1 MGKLDD
7 KLLSQN
13 KLLSENLRVVDQEVN
28 LEYPTRIDLVK
39 LEDLFGNFL
48 ELIGEDLN
56 REGLRK
62 TPYRVAKAWAF
73 LLKGYFEDLKE
84 ITQEAVFETENNN
97 MIVIK
102 NIEFYSMCEH
112 HLLPF
117 FGVAHIGY
125 IPNKKILGLSKFA
138 KIVDLFARRLQIQER
153 LNEQI
158 LKAIEEVLEPK
169 GVAVILDAFHLC
181 MMMRGVE
188 KQNAHTITSSISG
201 LFKTDSKTREE
212 FLQIIKMK
220 NEFIG

>member
-1 MGKLDD
+1 MKRDS
-7 KLLSQN
+7 KLLSDTI
-13 KLLSENLRVVDQEVN
+13 KEIDQEIS
-28 LEYPTRIDLVK
+28 LEYKTKIDTKK
-39 LEDLFGNFL
+39 LEDLFSNFL
-48 ELIGEDLN
+48 DIIGEDKN
-56 REGLRK
+56 REGLIR
-62 TPYRVAKAWAF
+62 TPHRVSKAWSF

-84 ITQEAVFETENNN
+84 ITNEAVFQAENNN
-97 MIVIK
+97 LVVIK

-125 IPNKKILGLSKFA
+125 IPNNKILGLSKFA

-153 LNEQI
+153 LSNQI
-158 LKAIEEVLEPK
+158 LQAIEEVLNPK

-201 LFKTDSKTREE
+201 VFKSNPKTMEE
-212 FLQIIKMK
+212 FIQIIKMK